1 MIKLGFLM
9 QMDIWIYSF
18 TNCDLGEEGSGVTRG
33 LPIGDYSCK
42 PKLYALDG
50 ETTANITSLKVI
62 IV

>member
-1 MIKLGFLM
+1 M

-33 LPIGDYSCK
+33 LPIGDYPCK